1 MPPRDTNP
9 IITIEVVLSNFG
21 VIRISLISLFIHNI
35 ILCLFRE
42 MGLQK
47 SAGQYDSLF
56 VSDRYSD
63 YEGSDDEFEF
73 PKDFDEVNTR
83 RALLESQ
90 NCAKIVLR

>member
-1 MPPRDTNP
+1 
-9 IITIEVVLSNFG
+9 
-21 VIRISLISLFIHNI
+21 
-35 ILCLFRE
+35 

-83 RALLESQ
+83 QALLESQ